1 MKTYRSTFYYL
12 LGLILLF
19 GTFLAPS
26 VTHAA
31 NSFVGDSVDAGR
43 LRFGIGFGQRPTSN
57 VEEDR
62 IRNTPTVQ
70 YVQSESNVIDH
81 LYTNKNNG
89 SGTTSPFNIIEEL
102 SEYQSAGYDA
112 TAGKITLP
120 TGGIK
125 KGDRIIVSEGKKIG
139 SNDFLVNITMEA
151 DKKNTS
157 VLHTYSITNTS
168 KVTKTIYPIKQVD
181 TELAMNDDVPIFSRG
196 PNKGLYI
203 ESEDESDQNVY
214 RLDYI
219 TDVDNGP
226 IAYSGKGQYETLDTV
241 FGPDMANPVAEVNGQ
256 SINELE
262 EDEIVFENDDTG
274 IFMAWGERTIAP
286 GETID
291 LAYAV
296 GISAATKMKIDKT
309 VDNTSSKDGLNRTG
323 DVLTYTVNLNNSADE
338 GAGLAEKIEIS
349 DILPKEVEKPT
360 KIALTD
366 SKGVTTDLAIEDV
379 YDAATHSIKTKTAD
393 MLGQDKVVLTYQV
406 KVKSDAA
413 GKTLIN
419 AAKAT
424 GQNPNGGLFEI
435 EASTETPILNL
446 SKITINYQDEKGLEL
461 AKSKV
466 IEGTIGESYDEQ
478 PKVIFG
484 YNNISVTGN
493 PSGQFTETDE
503 SVTFVYSAKEM
514 FTLNQEVLNSA
525 GMNMDQQDVGLDEV
539 LTYKVTIDPNSQEF
553 TEDEAASNYKQI
565 ELSELIDPNL
575 TDVTKAKLMTES
587 GTEIGTATYDANKHL
602 VTGKITESD
611 NVNLLE
617 KIILSYEATVHS
629 ETPIG
634 TIIKEKAE
642 ANVSYTDSSTLNI
655 KKLSNEVA
663 VTVNRGELIFESAPK
678 VLNFGIDNKIS
689 SKDKL
694 IELVSKDHDLSVRD
708 LRGKGSQWSMTV
720 KLLDEMT
727 NSGSSLADSLRY
739 VKDGTEQIISKDA
752 SAIVYQKTTESNEI
766 VNISNQWSS
775 KNKPVLKV
783 KAGLARV
790 GNYEGTIQ
798 WALQD
803 VPIFEE

>member
-1 MKTYRSTFYYL
+1 
-12 LGLILLF
+12 
-19 GTFLAPS
+19 
-26 VTHAA
+26 
-31 NSFVGDSVDAGR
+31 
-43 LRFGIGFGQRPTSN
+43 
-57 VEEDR
+57 
-62 IRNTPTVQ
+62 
-70 YVQSESNVIDH
+70 
-81 LYTNKNNG
+81 
-89 SGTTSPFNIIEEL
+89 
-102 SEYQSAGYDA
+102 
-112 TAGKITLP
+112 
-120 TGGIK
+120 
-125 KGDRIIVSEGKKIG
+125 
-139 SNDFLVNITMEA
+139 
-151 DKKNTS
+151 
-157 VLHTYSITNTS
+157 
-168 KVTKTIYPIKQVD
+168 
-181 TELAMNDDVPIFSRG
+181 
-196 PNKGLYI
+196 
-203 ESEDESDQNVY
+203 
-214 RLDYI
+214 
-219 TDVDNGP
+219 
-226 IAYSGKGQYETLDTV
+226 
-241 FGPDMANPVAEVNGQ
+241 
-256 SINELE
+256 
-262 EDEIVFENDDTG
+262 
-274 IFMAWGERTIAP
+274 
-286 GETID
+286 
-291 LAYAV
+291 
-296 GISAATKMKIDKT
+296 
-309 VDNTSSKDGLNRTG
+309 
-323 DVLTYTVNLNNSADE
+323 
-338 GAGLAEKIEIS
+338 
-349 DILPKEVEKPT
+349 
-360 KIALTD
+360 
-366 SKGVTTDLAIEDV
+366 
-379 YDAATHSIKTKTAD
+379 
-393 MLGQDKVVLTYQV
+393 
-406 KVKSDAA
+406 
-413 GKTLIN
+413 
-419 AAKAT
+419 
-424 GQNPNGGLFEI
+424 
-435 EASTETPILNL
+435 
-446 SKITINYQDEKGLEL
+446 
-461 AKSKV
+461 
-466 IEGTIGESYDEQ
+466 
-478 PKVIFG
+478 
-484 YNNISVTGN
+484 
-493 PSGQFTETDE
+493 
-503 SVTFVYSAKEM
+503 
-514 FTLNQEVLNSA
+514 
-525 GMNMDQQDVGLDEV
+525 MDQQDVGLDEV

>member
-1 MKTYRSTFYYL
+1 
-12 LGLILLF
+12 
-19 GTFLAPS
+19 
-26 VTHAA
+26 
-31 NSFVGDSVDAGR
+31 
-43 LRFGIGFGQRPTSN
+43 
-57 VEEDR
+57 
-62 IRNTPTVQ
+62 
-70 YVQSESNVIDH
+70 
-81 LYTNKNNG
+81 
-89 SGTTSPFNIIEEL
+89 
-102 SEYQSAGYDA
+102 
-112 TAGKITLP
+112 
-120 TGGIK
+120 
-125 KGDRIIVSEGKKIG
+125 
-139 SNDFLVNITMEA
+139 
-151 DKKNTS
+151 
-157 VLHTYSITNTS
+157 
-168 KVTKTIYPIKQVD
+168 
-181 TELAMNDDVPIFSRG
+181 
-196 PNKGLYI
+196 
-203 ESEDESDQNVY
+203 
-214 RLDYI
+214 
-219 TDVDNGP
+219 
-226 IAYSGKGQYETLDTV
+226 
-241 FGPDMANPVAEVNGQ
+241 
-256 SINELE
+256 
-262 EDEIVFENDDTG
+262 
-274 IFMAWGERTIAP
+274 
-286 GETID
+286 
-291 LAYAV
+291 
-296 GISAATKMKIDKT
+296 
-309 VDNTSSKDGLNRTG
+309 
-323 DVLTYTVNLNNSADE
+323 
-338 GAGLAEKIEIS
+338 
-349 DILPKEVEKPT
+349 
-360 KIALTD
+360 
-366 SKGVTTDLAIEDV
+366 
-379 YDAATHSIKTKTAD
+379 

>member
-19 GTFLAPS
+19 TVFLAPN
-26 VTHAA
+26 VTYAA
-31 NSFVGDSVDAGR
+31 NSFVGDSANAGK
-43 LRFGIGFGQRPTSN
+43 LRFGIGFGQRPTSSI
-57 VEEDR
+57 EEDK
-62 IRNTPTVQ
+62 IRNTPSVQ

-81 LYTNKNNG
+81 LYTNRNNG

-168 KVTKTIYPIKQVD
+168 EVTKTIYPIKQVD

-196 PNKGLYI
+196 PHKGLYI

-226 IAYSGKGQYETLDTV
+226 LTYHGKGQYETLENV
-241 FGPDMANPVAEVNGQ
+241 FGPDLANPVAEINGQ
-256 SINELE
+256 PVNQLE

-274 IFMAWGERTIAP
+274 IFMAWGEKTLAP
-286 GETID
+286 GETIE

-309 VDNTSSKDGLNRTG
+309 VDNTTSKDGLNRVG
-323 DVLTYTVNLNNSADE
+323 DELAYTINLNNVADKE
-338 GAGLAEKIEIS
+338 TGLAENIEIS
-349 DILPKEVEKPT
+349 DVLPKEVEEPT
-360 KIALTD
+360 KIALTN
-366 SKGVTTDLAIEDV
+366 SKGETTELAIEDV
-379 YDAATHSIKTKTAD
+379 YDATTHSIKTKTED

-406 KVKSDAA
+406 KVKPDSA
-413 GKTLIN
+413 GKTLVN
-419 AAKAT
+419 VAKAT

-435 EASTETPILNL
+435 EATTETLILNT
-446 SKITINYQDEKGLEL
+446 SKITINYQDETGLEL
-461 AKSKV
+461 AKSKM
-466 IEGTIGESYDEQ
+466 IEGTSGESYDEK

-484 YNNISVTGN
+484 YNYTSVIGN

-503 SVTFVYSAKEM
+503 SVTFVYHAKEM
-514 FTLNQEVLNSA
+514 FKLNQEVLNSS
-525 GMNMDQQDVGLDEV
+525 GIDMDKQDVGIGEV
-539 LTYKVTIDPNSQEF
+539 LTYKVILNPNSQEF
-553 TEDEAASNYKQI
+553 TEDEASSIYKQI
-565 ELSELIDPNL
+565 ELSESIDPNL
-575 TDVTKAKLMTES
+575 TNVTKIKLMTES
-587 GTEIGTATYDANKHL
+587 GIEVGTAAYDAQKHQ
-602 VTGKITESD
+602 VTGKIIESD
-611 NVNLLE
+611 NVNLQE
-617 KIILSYEATVHS
+617 KIVLSYEATVHS

-634 TIIKEKAE
+634 TIIKEQ
-642 ANVSYTDSSTLNI
+642 ANATVSYVESSTLAI
-655 KKLSNEVA
+655 KKMSNEVV

-678 VLNFGIDNKIS
+678 VLNFGVDNKIS

-694 IELVSKDHDLSVRD
+694 IELVTKDHDLSVRD

-752 SAIVYQKTTESNEI
+752 SAVVYQKTTESSEI
-766 VNISNQWSS
+766 VNISDQWSS

-783 KAGLARV
+783 KAGLART
-790 GNYEGTIQ
+790 GSYEGTIQ

-803 VPIFEE
+803 VPVFEE